1 MRLSGQKM
9 ERGPEGVGVCCRPV
23 KIPPSN
29 PGQPVSRR
37 TVLKVGLVGLAGVAV
52 GAGSTHLL
60 GRLGRTAPSPYRF
73 FTDEEAALL
82 IEICEQLI
90 PGDDT
95 PGATEAGAI
104 FYIDRQL
111 GGVFKRHRATYRQ
124 GLASFHQTCLQVHG
138 QPFPALPAEQKI
150 ALLRAIE
157 AGRAPKELWAQP
169 SPQAFFNLVLA
180 HTMQSFY
187 GSPRHGGNR
196 GYASYRM
203 LGLDYPPIVGRNRPT
218 KA

>member
-1 MRLSGQKM
+1 M
-9 ERGPEGVGVCCRPV
+9 ERWPPGAGVCCRPV
-23 KIPPSN
+23 KQPPSS

-37 TVLKVGLVGLAGVAV
+37 TALKVGLVGLVGAAV
-52 GAGSTHLL
+52 GVGSTAML
-60 GRLGRTAPSPYRF
+60 GRLGRSVQPKYRF
-73 FTDEEAALL
+73 FTDPEAGLL
-82 IEICEQLI
+82 IDICEQLI

-95 PGATEAGAI
+95 PGATETGAI
-104 FYIDRQL
+104 HYIDRQL
-111 GGVFKRHRATYRQ
+111 CGVFKRHQQTYRR
-124 GLASFHQTCLQVHG
+124 GLESFNRTCLQEHG
-138 QPFPALPAEQKI
+138 QPFQSLPATKKVE
-150 ALLRAIE
+150 ALRAIE
-157 AGRAPKELWAQP
+157 SGRSARELWDKP

-196 GYASYRM
+196 DYASYRM

>member
-1 MRLSGQKM
+1 M
-9 ERGPEGVGVCCRPV
+9 ERGPEVGGVCSGPV
-23 KIPPSN
+23 KLPPSN

-60 GRLGRTAPSPYRF
+60 GRLGRAAPPPYRF
-73 FTDEEAALL
+73 FTEAEAALL
-82 IEICEQLI
+82 IDICEQLI

-95 PGATEAGAI
+95 PGATEAGVI
-104 FYIDRQL
+104 HYIDRQL
-111 GGVFKRHRATYRQ
+111 CGVFKRHQSAYRQ
-124 GLASFHQTCLQVHG
+124 GLASFQQTCVREHG
-138 QPFPALPAEQKI
+138 QPFEALPAEKKI
-150 ALLRAIE
+150 AALQAIE
-157 AGRAPKELWAQP
+157 SGRGPKELWFKP

-180 HTMQSFY
+180 HTMQGFY

-203 LGLDYPPIVGRNRPT
+203 LGLDYPPVVGRNRPT